1 MINFSILTDAV
12 YASTATTL
20 NYYVTV
26 DGTVVFRGRAKAGPD
41 GIRINLR
48 RIAKDWMENQLRDFL
63 PLQGEIVAHPEALRT
78 FTLYDAETDAVLEQF
93 TVLFDFAD
101 EWNGGTLQM
110 NDPVNGHAD
119 PRQKIFIGNG
129 SPTAN
134 EQDIDDIPVK
144 GDFFRIVSVP
154 DVPFEGGVH
163 CITFATSYDDI
174 TVDYSQGLTLVSLD
188 EGSACFRFP
197 YNDTDSGKTWTVC
210 FEHSGET
217 LECVDVHQGVFTY
230 ADGPLTIK
238 ATVPFS
244 LAIQDEAMSAQDVYI
259 DGEWV
264 SPVEYLIPGGDWTHF
279 PKRSLIGNNSYAN
292 VLEVNSGSGV
302 VHLRAT
308 DCGPQPNFITYDGC
322 GYPPGTLIY
331 RDTVSHLLYG
341 NVLSIEYGD
350 DFRGVTR
357 FNKPLCSL
365 PRFGCASDAG
375 NLVIPMTV
383 AEFNGIYQYNEGGG
397 NVVTRRM
404 GACARMF
411 DGDTYLTVAPVLN
424 FTKIE
429 AFGCYSMFRQTSL
442 TTCQDLE
449 ATEYGIGAV
458 ADMYRESL
466 VRKGPKIY
474 ARYASVGDSRVE
486 GISKPGSFSD
496 MFKLCMQLTETAEF
510 MYPVNIPSEIGGTFS
525 SMYADCEALVTTHP
539 IRIANVKSTR
549 SWDNFGGIYCNAWN
563 VTSAEF
569 ELKNVGYEEFQ
580 VAFDCDGNID
590 HSAKVTSITI
600 KADSFDGPPPEY
612 PLWEDYFTD
621 WLRDHQ
627 YNGTLYLTQAVADK
641 IPRGTDSGVPSGWT
655 VQVIQ

>member
-78 FTLYDAETDAVLEQF
+78 FTLYDAETDAVLETF
-93 TVLFDFAD
+93 RVLYDFAD

-129 SPTAN
+129 SPTEN

-210 FEHSGET
+210 FEHGGET

-238 ATVPFS
+238 AEIPYVLS
-244 LAIQDEAMSAQDVYI
+244 IGEDWEGGLSQDVYI

-264 SPVEYLIPGGDWTHF
+264 SDIEYLIPGGDWTHF
-279 PKRSLIGNNSYAN
+279 PKSTQAYGAYPVTKIT
-292 VLEVNSGSGV
+292 VNSGDGI
-302 VHLRAT
+302 VHLRSKN
-308 DCGPQPNFITYDGC
+308 CGHQPVI
-322 GYPPGTLIY
+322 GTSKPNIA
-331 RDTVSHLLYG
+331 YG
-341 NVLSIEYGD
+341 NVLSIEYGE

-365 PRFGCASDAG
+365 PVFRSTYDAG

-383 AEFNGIYQYNEGGG
+383 AEFNGIYRYNEGSENGFI
-397 NVVTRRM
+397 RRM

-411 DGDTYLTVAPVLN
+411 DTASYLTVAPVLN

-429 AFGCYSMFRQTSL
+429 AFGCYYMFSQSGIE
-442 TTCQDLE
+442 TCQDLV

-458 ADMYRESL
+458 AWMYHQTK
-466 VRKGPKIY
+466 VKKGPKIY

-486 GISKPGSFSD
+486 GIGKTGSFSG
-496 MFKLCMQLTETAEF
+496 MFYLCMQLTETAEF
-510 MYPVNIPSEIGGTFS
+510 MYPVNIPSEIGGTFNT
-525 SMYADCEALVTTHP
+525 MYSACESLVTTHP

-549 SWDNFGGIYCNAWN
+549 SWSNFSEIYWGAWN

-580 VAFDCDGNID
+580 GAFDCDGNID

-612 PLWEDYFTD
+612 PLWDDYFTN

-641 IPRGTDSGVPSGWT
+641 IPRGTDDGVPSGWT